1 MGLFGFEILVALKN
15 QGRPKF
21 DDIKKFRKVT
31 DAPLICFQCHEKI
44 GLFCK
49 VLFVL
54 LASFR

>member
-31 DAPLICFQCHEKI
+31 DAPLISFQCHEKI
-44 GLFCK
+44 GLF
-49 VLFVL
+49 FVRFF
-54 LASFR
+54 SFF